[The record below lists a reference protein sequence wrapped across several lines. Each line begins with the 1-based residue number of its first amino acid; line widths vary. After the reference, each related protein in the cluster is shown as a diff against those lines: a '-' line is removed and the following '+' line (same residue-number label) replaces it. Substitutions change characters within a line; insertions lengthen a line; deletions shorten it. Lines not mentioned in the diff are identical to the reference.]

1 MRLGMS
7 AVRGAGATPPA
18 PGLVQN
24 DQGQW
29 GHYEI
34 PPGSELTTFVPYVS
48 PSNLTPNH
56 SVMPTGDGTQ
66 GTGDSTPGTQGTG
79 DSSMPMQRMPGV
91 MPMGGITNV
100 SMPNPGSQCP
110 PGYHWAV
117 DPSGQSAPPPPDLV
131 RNERGQLGRYV
142 AAADAPPGF
151 ATGSAEIVFV
161 PYQPT
166 PKYICVPD
174 SPNQSTTSPLRGIL
188 PTLRQVI
195 PCAPNWTPRAYGGP
209 NLKPPS
215 LNQAPVT
222 YLAGAGAAS
231 GGFHA
236 DLTFAD
242 VLSWAAFGLGALV
255 GSQVI
260 DNIYERRRVA

>member
-1 MRLGMS
+1 MRFGMS
-7 AVRGAGATPPA
+7 SVRGAGATGATPPA

-48 PSNLTPNH
+48 PTNLTPNH
-56 SVMPTGDGTQ
+56 SVAP
-66 GTGDSTPGTQGTG
+66 TGDSTPARTT
-79 DSSMPMQRMPGV
+79 SMPTQQTPGV
-91 MPMGGITNV
+91 MPMGSTSV
-100 SMPNPGSQCP
+100 VMRSPGSPCP
-110 PGYHWAV
+110 PGYHQEL
-117 DPSGQSAPPPPDLV
+117 DPTGQEPPPPDLV
-131 RNERGQLGRYV
+131 RNDKGQLGRYV

-151 ATGSAEIVFV
+151 PTNGAEIVFV

-166 PKYICVPD
+166 PKFTCVRD
-174 SPNQSTTSPLRGIL
+174 TAQSGQTPLASLL

-195 PCAPNWTPRAYGGP
+195 PCAPSWMPRAYGGS
-209 NLKPPS
+209 NLRPPS

-231 GGFHA
+231 AGFHA

-242 VLSWAAFGLGALV
+242 VLSWAAFGLGLLV
-255 GSQVI
+255 GQQVI
-260 DNIYERRRVA
+260 DNIYDRRRIA

>member
-1 MRLGMS
+1 MRMGMS

-24 DQGQW
+24 DKGQW

-34 PPGSELTTFVPYVS
+34 PQGSELTTFVPYVS

-56 SVMPTGDGTQ
+56 AVMP
-66 GTGDSTPGTQGTG
+66 TGDSTPGTQGTG
-79 DSSMPMQRMPGV
+79 DSTSTRIGTGDAIQTRPGTGDQNMPIAGLGDQ
-91 MPMGGITNV
+91 N
-100 SMPNPGSQCP
+100 
-110 PGYHWAV
+110 
-117 DPSGQSAPPPPDLV
+117 AP
-131 RNERGQLGRYV
+131 RF
-142 AAADAPPGF
+142 AA
-151 ATGSAEIVFV
+151 
-161 PYQPT
+161 
-166 PKYICVPD
+166 
-174 SPNQSTTSPLRGIL
+174 IL

-195 PCAPNWTPRAYGGP
+195 PCAPNWTPRAYGGL

-231 GGFHA
+231 GGFHS

-255 GSQVI
+255 GGQVI
-260 DNIYERRRVA
+260 DNIYERRRIA